1 VTIIDKLRSRETYVE
16 ASEVLELLGI
26 CRKTLSRWVRKGTLQ
41 AVRIGNEDKFDPAVL
56 AAYLEARQT

>member
-1 VTIIDKLRSRETYVE
+1 ME